1 MASAAAV
8 SFRSTAPWFPRAIRK
23 TRGTSQ
29 WPSVGR
35 AAAPPFALRGPRRHG
50 HKPSQL
56 QFSRYSPSIRHASGI
71 VVSYPRPRGAGSVRG
86 RDCRCAPAR
95 VSTASVT
102 VLASSRDG
110 PHPRRALPD
119 DRAAAGARGARRG
132 RARARGGLVSG
143 RRARPRAR
151 PGRRRARGERP
162 VPVAPRRAPDGDRV
176 EGPHRRPPPRRP
188 RRLPRWARGPRRR
201 APAQHHARQPYRRLW
216 RGRVDP
222 LPAPRDRRGGRAP
235 GRPPL
240 AGPPGGAGARARDTA
255 APGPML
261 SGGEGRGS
269 RRRLPQRP
277 ARGRGARRS
286 GTGPG
291 PRLGRARRRR
301 APQRP
306 RGPRGRP
313 RARGLHDGAAR
324 GRRPAEV
331 IAAPH
336 GLTPTVIPALR
347 EMAMGRWDGRTA
359 EEIRGSE
366 PAAFADWM
374 ARVGEFPFPEGESVP
389 DLRARA
395 WPAFEAIIGAHAGE
409 SVAIV
414 AHGGTN
420 RALLCT
426 ALGLELRRLLALG
439 QDYGALSVRA
449 RGAAGW
455 RLVRLSELPMLSC
468 ALRVRLFE
476 ERVRA
481 EVGPREGTT
490 CHHIETPT
498 VRSSWGPG
506 APSPPRTRSRRWRGS
521 RCCSPG
527 ATRSTRR
534 SPSPPPS
541 TSSSR
546 SCRASAG
553 SA

>member
-1 MASAAAV
+1 IASAAAV
-8 SFRSTAPWFPRAIRK
+8 SLRSTAPWFPRAIPK

-50 HKPSQL
+50 HKTSQL

-71 VVSYPRPRGAGSVRG
+71 VVSSPRPRGAGSVRG

-132 RARARGGLVSG
+132 RARARGG
-143 RRARPRAR
+143 
-151 PGRRRARGERP
+151 
-162 VPVAPRRAPDGDRV
+162 
-176 EGPHRRPPPRRP
+176 
-188 RRLPRWARGPRRR
+188 
-201 APAQHHARQPYRRLW
+201 
-216 RGRVDP
+216 
-222 LPAPRDRRGGRAP
+222 
-235 GRPPL
+235 PPL
-240 AGPPGGAGARARDTA
+240 AGSPGGAGARARDTA
-255 APGPML
+255 ARGPVL

-291 PRLGRARRRR
+291 PGLGRARRRR
-301 APQRP
+301 APRRR

-324 GRRPAEV
+324 GRHRGRARRGDRGRGAGGPPHGVGVGARATLIYLLRHGEVVHAETRRFIGHLDV
-331 IAAPH
+331 PLSERGERQSRVQATRLADAELTAVFTSDLARARRTAEIIAAPH

-347 EMAMGRWDGRTA
+347 EIAMGRWDGRTA

-439 QDYGALSVRA
+439 QDYGALSVLA
-449 RGAAGW
+449 RVAAGW
-455 RLVRLSELPMLSC
+455 RLVRLNELPML
-468 ALRVRLFE
+468 
-476 ERVRA
+476 
-481 EVGPREGTT
+481 
-490 CHHIETPT
+490 
-498 VRSSWGPG
+498 
-506 APSPPRTRSRRWRGS
+506 
-521 RCCSPG
+521 
-527 ATRSTRR
+527 
-534 SPSPPPS
+534 
-541 TSSSR
+541 
-546 SCRASAG
+546 
-553 SA
+553 